1 MITLD
6 LQGTKLS
13 FGILPS
19 KNEESTNVE
28 TEISVKN
35 DYFSYHSQASDF
47 TLDEMQE
54 WIFSM
59 NRLLAGAYGKE
70 YNLSFEK
77 AGVAVDFYPYME
89 EGRFIERAERREKD
103 CVMVIRLLLKSKDG
117 KAFLGGVHSFLFHK
131 NEIEIFAQK
140 LREEF
145 DENYAQRVHGM
156 GKHLFVGVSPQGYKG
171 CNYWYLDPSD
181 STVAGDYV
189 WVRMGR
195 HNTEQVVY
203 VDSVKRFGDENAPY
217 DPNTVKQ
224 VLRKATNKEVKAFL
238 KSVKK

>member
-1 MITLD
+1 MATLD

-13 FGILPS
+13 FRILPS
-19 KNEESTNVE
+19 KKEGGYVE
-28 TEISVKN
+28 TEISVEN
-35 DYFSYHSQASDF
+35 DYFSYHNQATDF

-70 YNLSFEK
+70 YNLSFDK
-77 AGVAVDFYPYME
+77 AGIAVDFYPYME

-103 CVMVIRLLLKSKDG
+103 CVMMLRLLLKSKNG

-131 NEIEIFAQK
+131 KEIVILAQN

-145 DENYAQRVHGM
+145 DENYAQRVHGT

-181 STVAGDYV
+181 STVAGEYV

-203 VDSVKRFGDENAPY
+203 VDSVKRFDDDNAPY
-217 DPNTVKQ
+217 DPATVKQ
-224 VLRKATNKEVKAFL
+224 VLRKASKQEIKDFL